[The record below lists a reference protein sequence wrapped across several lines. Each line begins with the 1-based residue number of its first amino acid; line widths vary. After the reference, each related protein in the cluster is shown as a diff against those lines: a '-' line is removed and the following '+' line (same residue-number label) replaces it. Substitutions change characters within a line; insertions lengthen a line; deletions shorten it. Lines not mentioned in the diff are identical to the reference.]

1 MPDSTDVN
9 TSRRTFLKG
18 AAGVVSGTV
27 FAELAGLG
35 VDLSALAARAGDVPI
50 KRGKEVASVCP
61 YCAVGCG
68 QIVMVD
74 TATGRILDIQG
85 NPDSPISQGTLCP
98 KGAATFQLAV
108 NPLRWTKVKYRAP
121 LSDHWEEKPLDWAM
135 ERIAQL
141 VKKTRDANFNE
152 FQEMPDAK
160 GGTVRKRVMNTYAI
174 ASLGGA
180 TMDNEW
186 NYVHQKLMHALGV
199 VYVENQARI

>member
-9 TSRRTFLKG
+9 PSRRTFLKG

-35 VDLSALAARAGDVPI
+35 VDMSALAAKAGDVPI
-50 KRGKEVASVCP
+50 KRGKEVASICP

-74 TATGRILDIQG
+74 TTTGKILDIQG

-98 KGAATFQLAV
+98 KGAATYQLGV

-135 ERIAQL
+135 ERIAQI

-152 FQEMPDAK
+152 FQEMPDPK

>member
-9 TSRRTFLKG
+9 PSRRTFLKG

-35 VDLSALAARAGDVPI
+35 VDMSALAAKAGDVPI
-50 KRGKEVASVCP
+50 KRGKEVASICP

-74 TATGRILDIQG
+74 TTTGKILDIQG

-98 KGAATFQLAV
+98 KGAATYQLGV

-152 FQEMPDAK
+152 FQEMPDPK

-186 NYVHQKLMHALGV
+186 NYVHQKLMHSLGV

>member
-9 TSRRTFLKG
+9 PSRRTFLKG

-35 VDLSALAARAGDVPI
+35 VDMSAMAAKAGDVPI
-50 KRGKEVASVCP
+50 KRGKEVASICP

-68 QIVMVD
+68 QIVMVE

-98 KGAATFQLAV
+98 KGAATYQLGV

-152 FQEMPDAK
+152 FQEMPDPK

>member
-1 MPDSTDVN
+1 M
-9 TSRRTFLKG
+9 
-18 AAGVVSGTV
+18 AAGTV
-27 FAELAGLG
+27 IAELAGIG
-35 VDLSALAARAGDVPI
+35 VDLSALAAKAGDVPI
-50 KRGKEVASVCP
+50 KRGKEVASICP

-74 TATGRILDIQG
+74 TATGKILDIQG

-98 KGAATFQLAV
+98 KGTATYQLAV

-121 LSDHWEEKPLDWAM
+121 LSDRWEEKPLDWAM

-152 FQEMPDAK
+152 FQEMPDTK
-160 GGTVRKRVMNTYAI
+160 GGTARKRVMNTYAI

-186 NYVHQKLMHALGV
+186 NYLHQKLMHALGV
-199 VYVENQARI
+199 VSVENQARV

>member
-1 MPDSTDVN
+1 MPDPSDVN
-9 TSRRTFLKG
+9 PSRRTFLRG
-18 AAGVVSGTV
+18 AAGVAAGTV

-35 VDLSALAARAGDVPI
+35 VDLGALAAKAGDVPI
-50 KRGKEVASVCP
+50 KRGKEVASICP

-74 TATGRILDIQG
+74 SATGKILDIQG
-85 NPDSPISQGTLCP
+85 NPDSPINQGTLCP
-98 KGAATFQLAV
+98 KGAATFQLGV
-108 NPLRWTKVKYRAP
+108 NPHRWTKVKYRAP

-141 VKKTRDANFNE
+141 VKKTRDDNFNE

-186 NYVHQKLMHALGV
+186 NYVHQKLMHSLGV

>member
-9 TSRRTFLKG
+9 PSRRTFLKG

-35 VDLSALAARAGDVPI
+35 VDMSALAAKAGDVPI
-50 KRGKEVASVCP
+50 KRGKEVASICP

-74 TATGRILDIQG
+74 TTTGKILDIQG

-98 KGAATFQLAV
+98 KGAATYQLGV

-152 FQEMPDAK
+152 FQDMPDPK

>member
-1 MPDSTDVN
+1 MPDPNDVN
-9 TSRRTFLKG
+9 PSRRTFLKG
-18 AAGVVSGTV
+18 AAGVAAGTV

-35 VDLSALAARAGDVPI
+35 VDMSALAAKAGEVPI

-74 TATGRILDIQG
+74 TASGKILDIQG

-98 KGAATFQLAV
+98 KGAATYQLGV

-121 LSDHWEEKPLDWAM
+121 LSDRWEEKPLDWAM

-141 VKKTRDANFNE
+141 VKTTRDANFNE
-152 FQEMPDAK
+152 YQEMPDGK
-160 GGTVRKRVMNTYAI
+160 GGKARKRVMNTYSI
-174 ASLGGA
+174 AALGGA

-186 NYVHQKLMHALGV
+186 NYIHQKLMHGLGV